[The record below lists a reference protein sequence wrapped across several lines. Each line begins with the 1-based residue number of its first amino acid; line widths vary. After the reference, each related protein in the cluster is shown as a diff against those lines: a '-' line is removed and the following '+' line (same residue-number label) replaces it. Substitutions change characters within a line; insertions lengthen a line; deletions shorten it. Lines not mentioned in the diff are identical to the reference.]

1 MKPMANCAQNPQTIM
16 LSRSLQVLGL
26 LLMLFEILRLAVW
39 LSGNVLASI
48 NVVVILRARLVPGWV
63 IVFWRVNHLGV

>member
-1 MKPMANCAQNPQTIM
+1 M
-16 LSRSLQVLGL
+16 LSRSLQLLGL

-63 IVFWRVNHLGV
+63 IVFGRVNHLGV